1 MQLALYRKQN
11 GLKTKIQQTAGRAGR
26 QRWNR
31 GPLTDVRVGRDV
43 TVAQGWLA
51 GTGSNCT
58 SLPEEQL
65 DCHTSI
71 IKEIHEA
78 EAVSPFMLMT
88 AQVFVQ
94 KAMEK
99 RW

>member
-1 MQLALYRKQN
+1 MRQPNSAN
-11 GLKTKIQQTAGRAGR
+11 GRQGR
-26 QRWNR
+26 QRWDR
-31 GPLTDVRVGRDV
+31 VRLADVRVGRDV
-43 TVAQGWLA
+43 MVVRGWLA
-51 GTGSNCT
+51 GAGSDGT

-71 IKEIHEA
+71 IKEINEA

-88 AQVFVQ
+88 AQIFVQ

>member
-1 MQLALYRKQN
+1 MRQPNWTNNRQ
-11 GLKTKIQQTAGRAGR
+11 GR
-26 QRWNR
+26 QRWDR
-31 GPLTDVRVGRDV
+31 VPLAGVRVGRDAM
-43 TVAQGWLA
+43 VARVQLVAA
-51 GTGSNCT
+51 GSDCT

-71 IKEIHEA
+71 IREIKDA
-78 EAVSPFMLMT
+78 EVVSPFMLMT
-88 AQVFVQ
+88 AQIFIQ

>member
-1 MQLALYRKQN
+1 MVV
-11 GLKTKIQQTAGRAGR
+11 
-26 QRWNR
+26 W
-31 GPLTDVRVGRDV
+31 
-43 TVAQGWLA
+43 GWLA
-51 GTGSNCT
+51 GARSDCT

-71 IKEIHEA
+71 IKEINEA
-78 EAVSPFMLMT
+78 ETVSPLMLMT
-88 AQVFVQ
+88 AQIFVQ